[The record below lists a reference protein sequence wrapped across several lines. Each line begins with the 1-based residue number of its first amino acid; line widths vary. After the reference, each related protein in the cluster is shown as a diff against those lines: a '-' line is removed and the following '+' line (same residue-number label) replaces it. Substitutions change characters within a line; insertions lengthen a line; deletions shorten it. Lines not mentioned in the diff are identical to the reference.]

1 MKKVFSSKIGVWLV
15 LILITA
21 TVPGFYDAIAKQ
33 DYDGLP
39 VLIIVTIFVV
49 NLIATT
55 RYTIHGTIL
64 GVQSGFIINKKV
76 SITTISKVVETYNPI
91 SSPAASLD
99 RLQLYY
105 NNGTVIISPKDKAG
119 FIGHLQSVNPNIVFV
134 PRNKKG

>member
-1 MKKVFSSKIGVWLV
+1 MKKVYPSKIGVWLMV
-15 LILITA
+15 ILITA
-21 TVPGFYDAIAKQ
+21 TVPGFYAAIAKQ
-33 DYDGLP
+33 DYAGLP

-49 NLIATT
+49 HLIATT
-55 RYTIHGTIL
+55 RYTIDGIML
-64 GVQSGFIINKKV
+64 RVQSGFIVNKKV

-99 RLQLYY
+99 RLQVYY